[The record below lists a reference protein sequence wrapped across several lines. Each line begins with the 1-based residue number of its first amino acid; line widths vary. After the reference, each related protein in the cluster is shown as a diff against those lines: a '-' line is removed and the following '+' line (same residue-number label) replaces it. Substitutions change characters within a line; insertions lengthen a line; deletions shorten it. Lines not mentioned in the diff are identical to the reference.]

1 MYTKLYTV
9 DSNYYTN
16 ASSQENFISI
26 SGALTCPMRKP
37 TKKDVCFCKEPL
49 NNSPYEICQQYMG
62 KSNICMETVCC
73 SSCDMDQISKCRM

>member
-16 ASSQENFISI
+16 VSSQENFISI

-37 TKKDVCFCKEPL
+37 TQNDVCFCK
-49 NNSPYEICQQYMG
+49 QYMG
-62 KSNICMETVCC
+62 KSNMCMETVCC